1 MDVIASQLTDSIS
14 SLDQHRT
21 EDTEDN
27 NQGTENNK
35 EVVYTSSP
43 HSTQI
48 QEASKLPA
56 WDATKRFAELAS
68 FPWTT
73 NIFNT
78 DPMSLRIA
86 RVPEGYKEVATKL
99 LDALSEEWA
108 DLSESCNNPLHKFL
122 SPKAKRGAEKIYRG
136 ILGWR
141 CFDIL
146 VSLEG
151 NAQTPI
157 MIPRTTFHKRMNLLT
172 GFKTLSNWVTMI
184 RDMNDAVNSESEA
197 WPALPA
203 KPTNVTEQGWQIYLI
218 VWQYSL
224 TVKHSKAARLNK
236 VLNNLAQAAFVI
248 SFFKMGYSDLPSDKK
263 KIQEALIEAASDAGC
278 RDLASLIIAAFK
290 PGKITPSNLY
300 GVLYVALAVTPFMLL
315 SDITAVS
322 KDIPRQ
328 DLIIHWLYLGN
339 CLPPLLALLTKELWR
354 CIKLIVDGKAT
365 PLDALKQFLRKAM
378 VRIPK
383 NETEDAT
390 KLEQAERRFF
400 DRDFGMSI
408 DDITPSATN
417 EQHRITLRF
426 LSEEPNSTDKPDGIV
441 RDDVDSPRSDE
452 LDEKTET
459 DVPPGAGSSDSGE
472 AGHNPINRS
481 LPDRAPSD
489 PPAAQTT
496 KTNNGNTS
504 LPDPESHTNIDSQ
517 FTIPPAPIDDHAMNH
532 DAAAT
537 HLATATSNVAP
548 LPTTEPSTNC
558 EPLGP
563 PLPTEANEN
572 ASQNTSTT
580 GMVPWGLPTSTRI
593 EDTGE
598 PGTGILT
605 HESSQTTP
613 QPHQTQ
619 DMQMSN
625 VEPDNDTV
633 NNPDGEGSGT
643 MNVDEPEENNTND
656 NDPTRGGNNAMAV
669 DEPEESTRNE
679 ETGNTDAE
687 KDDVNVEKGEDEVN
701 DTNDNDATG
710 EGNDAMAVDEPEE
723 GKREKEVETMDEEEE
738 NANVEEGED
747 EVIADDDEDE
757 AEDDV
762 EEDEEEENTKKKRK
776 TKGKRKQKPRQ
787 TPLPRLT
794 HNTKAKKLT
803 FPPLWLRDSE
813 GRVYHY
819 KPTFYVSVLKDNTIY
834 VTANGYSWQE
844 KEVYHH
850 IV

>member
-1 MDVIASQLTDSIS
+1 
-14 SLDQHRT
+14 
-21 EDTEDN
+21 
-27 NQGTENNK
+27 
-35 EVVYTSSP
+35 
-43 HSTQI
+43 
-48 QEASKLPA
+48 
-56 WDATKRFAELAS
+56 
-68 FPWTT
+68 
-73 NIFNT
+73 
-78 DPMSLRIA
+78 MSLRIA
-86 RVPEGYKEVATKL
+86 RVPEGYKEAATKL
-99 LDALSEEWA
+99 LDALSEEWV
-108 DLSESCNNPLHKFL
+108 DLSESCNDPLHKFL
-122 SPKAKRGAEKIYRG
+122 SPKAKRGAEKIYWG
-136 ILGWR
+136 IFGWR

-157 MIPRTTFHKRMNLLT
+157 MILRTTFHKRMNLLT
-172 GFKTLSNWVTMI
+172 GFKTLSNWVAMI
-184 RDMNDAVNSESEA
+184 RDVNDAVNSKSEV
-197 WPALPA
+197 WLALSA

-278 RDLASLIIAAFK
+278 QDLASLIIAAFK
-290 PGKITPSNLY
+290 PGKIAPSNLR

-315 SDITAVS
+315 SDITVVS
-322 KDIPRQ
+322 KDIPRR

-365 PLDALKQFLRKAM
+365 PLDALKQFLCKAM

-383 NETEDAT
+383 SETEDTT

-417 EQHRITLRF
+417 EQHRITLRS
-426 LSEEPNSTDKPDGIV
+426 LNKEPNSTDKPDGIV

-452 LDEKTET
+452 LDENTET
-459 DVPPGAGSSDSGE
+459 DVPPGAGLSDSGE

-481 LPDRAPSD
+481 LPDGAPSD

-496 KTNNGNTS
+496 ETNNSNMS
-504 LPDPESHTNIDSQ
+504 LPDPESHTNIGSQ

-532 DAAAT
+532 DTTAT

-580 GMVPWGLPTSTRI
+580 GMVPWGLPTSMRI
-593 EDTGE
+593 EDASE

-605 HESSQTTP
+605 HKSSQTTP

-625 VEPDNDTV
+625 IEPDNDTV

-643 MNVDEPEENNTND
+643 MNVDEPEENNTN
-656 NDPTRGGNNAMAV
+656 NNNPTRGGNDAMAV
-669 DEPEESTRNE
+669 DEPEEK
-679 ETGNTDAE
+679 

-701 DTNDNDATG
+701 DTNNNNATG
-710 EGNDAMAVDEPEE
+710 EGNNAMAVDEPEE
-723 GKREKEVETMDEEEE
+723 GKRGKEVETMDKEGE

-747 EVIADDDEDE
+747 EITDDDEDE
-757 AEDDV
+757 AEDNV
-762 EEDEEEENTKKKRK
+762 EEEDEEEENTKKKRK

-819 KPTFYVSVLKDNTIY
+819 KPTFY
-834 VTANGYSWQE
+834 E

-850 IV
+850 IVRLLKICNAVDEKVLCIAPFMSLEARPPVELNNTEEYINDMPSAKDTNDQIVRGNFKDLIKHMSMPKGKGKILNFLDITGSDNSDGFRTTELASDIWAERIKIRKKSLA